1 MNVPLPPA
9 ISRQV
14 CAACGR
20 VYSETDPRRQCE
32 CGGLLEVR
40 HDHAGAPLTGA
51 ALRAVFDARRGA
63 PHGPFL
69 SGVWRYRE
77 MVLPTAG
84 DDVVTYPEGNTPL
97 LRRPAVTAWVSGRG
111 GGEPICS

>member
-1 MNVPLPPA
+1 MPVRAPPRSA
-9 ISRQV
+9 PCTPPSISTRLSR
-14 CAACGR
+14 AR
-20 VYSETDPRRQCE
+20 PTDDRPTRHQSP
-32 CGGLLEVR
+32 GVR
-40 HDHAGAPLTGA
+40 HDHSGASPSGA
-51 ALRAVFDARRGA
+51 ALRALFDARRGA

-97 LRRPAVTAWVSGRG
+97 LQRPAVTAWASGRG
-111 GGEPICS
+111 GGTELL